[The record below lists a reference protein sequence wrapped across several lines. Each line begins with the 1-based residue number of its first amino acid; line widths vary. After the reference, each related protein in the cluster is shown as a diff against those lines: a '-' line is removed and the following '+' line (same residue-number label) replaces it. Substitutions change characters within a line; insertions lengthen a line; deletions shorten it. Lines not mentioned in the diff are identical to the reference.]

1 MEARSRLFAGGLS
14 TYPSTDIVD
23 KLWTV
28 RQTST
33 TCGKQDQ
40 PVDNFFIQ
48 TILMITEKI
57 GLFKGFSG
65 RKRTGVL
72 QFIHR
77 SPAEIYGIIHNILW
91 FVYTSKHKQLWS
103 AGDFRHFLCQVAS
116 DFVWGNSFL
125 RINVNIVCHF
135 SESFDRKSLRKY
147 NKRYDFLTKWER
159 RRAA

>member
-1 MEARSRLFAGGLS
+1 MEARSRLFAGRLS
-14 TYPSTDIVD
+14 TYPSTDAVD

-28 RQTST
+28 PAVST
-33 TCGKQDQ
+33 TCGKQDK

-65 RKRTGVL
+65 RKSAGFL

-77 SPAEIYGIIHNILW
+77 TPAEIYGIIHNILW
-91 FVYTSKHKQLWS
+91 SVYGIRHKRLWS

-116 DFVWGNSFL
+116 EFVRGNSFL
-125 RINVNIVCHF
+125 HINVNTVCHF